1 MQKQASGSPSTN
13 DPGSPLVG
21 DQLTL
26 SPAALRLAKAQETS
40 STATLVDGLLTGLM
54 NMQSQASNP
63 ADLLKLLGT
72 QGQPSLFDFL
82 GDSSTVASSTGALAG

>member
-1 MQKQASGSPSTN
+1 M
-13 DPGSPLVG
+13 G
-21 DQLTL
+21 DQVTL
-26 SPAALRLAKAQETS
+26 SPAALRLAEAQGTS

-72 QGQPSLFDFL
+72 QGQSSLFDFL
-82 GDSSTVASSTGALAG
+82 GDASTVASSTEALVG